1 MSEQIDWRKVTE
13 YSKVLDEYAQVVKL
27 KAKLFDPKKL
37 VEDSRTVRK
46 VYDPELG
53 IITYRTLTLDDL
65 AEINKTEANEEKNIV
80 ALYLMLRK
88 TYPDL
93 TIDDVREFGLDAV
106 VKLLKI
112 IVGPS
117 GFLQVPKTSPPGSS
131 QTSTFRG

>member
-1 MSEQIDWRKVTE
+1 MSGQIDWGKVTE
-13 YSKVLDEYAQVVKL
+13 YSNVLDEYAEVVKR

-53 IITYRTLTLDDL
+53 IITYRPLTMDDL
-65 AEINKTEANEEKNIV
+65 AEINKNESPEEKNITS
-80 ALYLMLRK
+80 LYLMLHK

-93 TIDDVREFGLDAV
+93 TIEEVREFGLDAV

-117 GFLQVPKTSPPGSS
+117 GFLQVPKTSEPGSS